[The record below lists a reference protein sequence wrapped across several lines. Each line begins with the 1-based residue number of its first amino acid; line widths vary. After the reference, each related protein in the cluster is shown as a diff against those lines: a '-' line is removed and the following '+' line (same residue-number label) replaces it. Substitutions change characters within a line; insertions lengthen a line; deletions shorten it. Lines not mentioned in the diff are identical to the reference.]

1 VKRRAFS
8 LLELMVT
15 LAIMAFVLAAV
26 LELLSQTRYQMDYI
40 NRDLAN
46 QTRLQHSLNK
56 LMDDLVLGS
65 KDEINIEIK
74 REFYN
79 GLETAWLKI
88 SSGDKAARGNKI
100 DWVAVPREY
109 EEDLV
114 LFRRQSQPGSKGK
127 ALFIPQCDNLY
138 AFDVDM
144 LDPNG
149 DPGGDPNDS
158 TLIEVWAQL
167 YRMGD
172 RDPDR
177 VLSMKRTISLH
188 RFRRQ

>member
-1 VKRRAFS
+1 MKRRAFS